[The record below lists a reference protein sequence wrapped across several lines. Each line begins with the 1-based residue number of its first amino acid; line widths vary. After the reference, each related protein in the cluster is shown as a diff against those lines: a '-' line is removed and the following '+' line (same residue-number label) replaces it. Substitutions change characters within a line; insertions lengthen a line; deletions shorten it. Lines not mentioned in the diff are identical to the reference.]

1 MSNSKIEY
9 DTAYLEP
16 EQEFF
21 CSFVWWQNAEET
33 LLLTGAFPPPPGYF
47 RIELGRKKQLFI
59 LIRCVKI
66 HTHTHIRWLAV
77 LL

>member
-1 MSNSKIEY
+1 M
-9 DTAYLEP
+9 AYLEP

-33 LLLTGAFPPPPGYF
+33 LLPMGASRPPPQEYF
-47 RIELGRKKQLFI
+47 GIELGRKKQLFI

-66 HTHTHIRWLAV
+66 HTHTSGGWQCYSERMETRL
-77 LL
+77 